1 MAMQEH
7 AQRKTNET
15 ILAGLRII
23 EFGNGGI
30 GNSGEVALTGD
41 AWWSC
46 NFVKAVAEK
55 RTTCAADVYMEDY
68 CRRLMHVVAG
78 N

>member
-7 AQRKTNET
+7 AQRETNKP

-30 GNSGEVALTGD
+30 EEIVAR
-41 AWWSC
+41 S
-46 NFVKAVAEK
+46 
-55 RTTCAADVYMEDY
+55 
-68 CRRLMHVVAG
+68 H
-78 N
+78 

>member
-1 MAMQEH
+1 MVNKQGRAVTEITATLRKIYKTKQITAMQEH

-41 AWWSC
+41 A
-46 NFVKAVAEK
+46 
-55 RTTCAADVYMEDY
+55 R
-68 CRRLMHVVAG
+68 
-78 N
+78 